1 MTEMKISIPDEL
13 LEKMKMHPETN
24 WEEIVSNAVE
34 NYIHALISRE
44 SSSKLEELKLEI
56 EESKKILDLEKN
68 WDGEGSIGY
77 KEKTWNK
84 MKAFLMKLAENYS
97 KKYEFLIHT
106 PFLNPGSNGAIDL
119 HWQTNKFELL
129 LSIPESDEVPINYYG
144 DNYGRSSIK
153 GTLGDDDFDVILTF
167 MKMYH

>member
-97 KKYEFLIHT
+97 KKY
-106 PFLNPGSNGAIDL
+106 
-119 HWQTNKFELL
+119 QNKK
-129 LSIPESDEVPINYYG
+129 S
-144 DNYGRSSIK
+144 R
-153 GTLGDDDFDVILTF
+153 
-167 MKMYH
+167 